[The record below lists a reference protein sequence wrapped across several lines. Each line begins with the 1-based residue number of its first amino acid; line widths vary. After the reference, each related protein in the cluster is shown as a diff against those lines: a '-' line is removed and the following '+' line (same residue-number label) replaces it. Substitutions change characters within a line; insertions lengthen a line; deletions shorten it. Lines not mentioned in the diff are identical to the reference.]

1 MKMKNLDK
9 SCSEKRGLHENGGEK
24 INRGQPAQLISWP
37 LDKGDRIDL

>member
-24 INRGQPAQLISWP
+24 NQPRSACAVDQLAVRQRGSH
-37 LDKGDRIDL
+37 